1 MLRKPRTFTEVQK
14 VHINRGRVEKRHQNS
29 IDNKLLQAKQKLAR
43 KVTRDNLYI
52 TNPEQYE
59 K

>member
-29 IDNKLLQAKQKLAR
+29 IDNKPLQAKQKLAR
-43 KVTRDNLYI
+43 KVTRDNLHLK
-52 TNPEQYE
+52 NPVQYAR
-59 K
+59 